1 MLKGAVVASKNVD
14 QNSEFAGFI
23 LVGRTDEVQEG
34 KGRVIKVNDK
44 SVALFRVDGRFYAI
58 NNICPHQG
66 GPLGKGKVKGFLVTC
81 PWHDLQF
88 DIRSGFGGDGGGNC
102 VASYDVKIDGSD
114 VYVSLETKDVWSL

>member
-1 MLKGAVVASKNVD
+1 MVASENLD
-14 QNSEFAGFI
+14 QNNESAGFI
-23 LVGRTDEVQEG
+23 LVGRTDDVQEG
-34 KGRVIKVNDK
+34 KGRVVKVNEK

-66 GPLGKGKVKGFLVTC
+66 GPLGKGKVKGYLVTC

-102 VASYDVKIDGSD
+102 VASYEVKVDGND
-114 VYVSLETKDVWSL
+114 VYVSLQTKDVWSL